1 MKALA
6 LVLLV
11 ACTPAQRTVA
21 LASASTA
28 LLAVDWHQT
37 RGIVKECAETNPVI
51 GQCGERVSP
60 DTYFPVVALV
70 HLAVGATLPRHWREL
85 WFSTI
90 AGVQGSTTWLNWR
103 RK

>member
-1 MKALA
+1 MRALV

-21 LASASTA
+21 LAAVSTA

-37 RGIVKECAETNPVI
+37 RGIVQRCDETNPVI
-51 GQCGERVSP
+51 GQCGERVAP
-60 DTYFPVVALV
+60 DTYFPIATLV
-70 HLAVGATLPRHWREL
+70 HLTIGAALPRGWREL
-85 WFSTI
+85 WFATI
-90 AGVQGSTTWLNWR
+90 AGVQGSTTWGNWR